1 MKQHDKGTG
10 NGSMSKN
17 SAAEKPS
24 PASSKPE
31 NLVSIF
37 NADRL
42 SKFTCFLMVIWY
54 GCMT

>member
-24 PASSKPE
+24 PTSPKPE
-31 NLVSIF
+31 NLVSILNMDHF
-37 NADRL
+37 
-42 SKFTCFLMVIWY
+42 SEFT
-54 GCMT
+54 